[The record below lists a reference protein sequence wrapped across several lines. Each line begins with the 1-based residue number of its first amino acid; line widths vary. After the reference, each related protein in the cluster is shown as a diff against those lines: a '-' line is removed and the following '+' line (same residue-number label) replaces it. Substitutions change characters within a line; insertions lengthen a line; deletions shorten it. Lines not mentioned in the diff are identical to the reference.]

1 MSHPEEYTECSN
13 LVRELADMEV
23 DKVADMVVD
32 HVADMV
38 VDHVA
43 DMVTNM
49 KVDMVVDDVHTNGY
63 FYRTQVSLGSGLW
76 VPVYLPPYVRQI
88 CETLLM

>member
-1 MSHPEEYTECSN
+1 M
-13 LVRELADMEV
+13 ADME
-23 DKVADMVVD
+23 
-32 HVADMV
+32 

-49 KVDMVVDDVHTNGY
+49 KVDMVFDDVHTNGY

-76 VPVYLPPYVRQI
+76 VPASVPTSDSFVKLY
-88 CETLLM
+88 